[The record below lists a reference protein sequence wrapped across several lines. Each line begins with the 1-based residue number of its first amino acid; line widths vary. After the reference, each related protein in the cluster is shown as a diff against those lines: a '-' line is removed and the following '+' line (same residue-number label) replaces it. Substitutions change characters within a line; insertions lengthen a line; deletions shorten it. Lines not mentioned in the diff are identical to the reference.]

1 MPTAMGSGTPAT
13 RDRVPL
19 RLAVWNCNMRLHDK
33 LEGIRRLAPDVLVV
47 PECAC
52 PEVLLRRV
60 PGLTPASMVWSG
72 RSPHKG
78 LAVMSFGAWNVATA
92 DEHDARGLTTIAAA
106 VRGPFAFRLAAVWA
120 LPGAVEPVP
129 RALDRLGSFLSAG
142 PSAVAGDFNDTLAPR
157 GPVLRRLEALGFDSA
172 YHRLRRVGFGAE
184 REPTLYLRR
193 REGLRRHR
201 DLVFLDG
208 TLGAALREV
217 EVGSGEVW
225 SRASDHVPVVAVIDR
240 SALVP

>member
-142 PSAVAGDFNDTLAPR
+142 PSAVATFLPGQWHQRVDAVRPRVLAKPQRHHPRLPRHTRILAPGSDAARGEETRTTSPTIRSALSTRPR
-157 GPVLRRLEALGFDSA
+157 GPSTTPG
-172 YHRLRRVGFGAE
+172 H
-184 REPTLYLRR
+184 
-193 REGLRRHR
+193 
-201 DLVFLDG
+201 
-208 TLGAALREV
+208 AAV
-217 EVGSGEVW
+217 TP
-225 SRASDHVPVVAVIDR
+225 SD
-240 SALVP
+240 